1 MSKRARN
8 GKNGSR
14 RRRQSSPAPPT
25 SFWAANQRT
34 VIGVVFI
41 IVIMIA
47 AAYVVANQSGDD
59 DVPETG
65 NKDAAPDFSISS
77 IDGAP
82 VELEAYRGRV
92 VVLDLFAT
100 WCGPCRTQMGELNE
114 LRAYYPKSEVVILSV
129 DVDPKETTQ
138 QIRDFRDEFNADW
151 TFSADTDGLGQKYDA
166 SSIPTMAVIDQDGNL
181 VHRDAGV
188 TTFSQLRAIIDPLV
202 QGDS

>member
-1 MSKRARN
+1 MSKRSRN
-8 GKNGSR
+8 GKNGSGR
-14 RRRQSSPAPPT
+14 RRRSSPAPPP

-47 AAYVVANQSGDD
+47 AAYVVANGSSDD
-59 DVPETG
+59 IPETG
-65 NKDAAPDFSISS
+65 NNDPAPDFSISS

-82 VELEAYRGRV
+82 VELDAYRGKV

-114 LRAYYPKSEVVILSV
+114 LRAYYPKSQVVILSV
-129 DVDPKETTQ
+129 DVDPKETIQ

-151 TFSADTDGLGQKYDA
+151 TFSSDTDGLGQKYDA

-188 TTFSQLRAIIDPLV
+188 TTFSQLREIIDPLV
-202 QGDS
+202 QGAS